1 VVRTTYVEVVISLYF
16 SDFLAK
22 AKSGSKDSDVRSF
35 ARKYQKKMQGI
46 DTKVEMLFYLKIYGD
61 MKDVAKANKAWIA
74 YEGAEAME

>member
-1 VVRTTYVEVVISLYF
+1 MVKMSGLVCLCLGGDI
-16 SDFLAK
+16 LAL

-61 MKDVAKANKAWIA
+61 MKDVPKANKAWIA
-74 YEGAEAME
+74 YEGAEVLK